1 MVSRLALQELD
12 FADGGQLN
20 LHSDTPFGPWRED
33 VDRPLFSSFRPSGDL
48 GFRFPSLAPGDFD
61 DSLL

>member
-12 FADGGQLN
+12 FAYRGQLN
-20 LHSDTPFGPWRED
+20 RHSDTPFGPSRED
-33 VDRPLFSSFRPSGDL
+33 IDPPLFSSFRPSGDL
-48 GFRFPSLAPGDFD
+48 GFRFSFLAPGDFD